1 MRTPVPSLQ
10 LQAQQR
16 PRVLSLIEQY
26 GLNSTSFQVLEEG
39 FTYWFSVE
47 PAACIAYF
55 DTGSAFVVAGAPV
68 AERRYWP
75 ELIKRF
81 ESFAAEQRR
90 RICFFAV
97 EQGFV
102 EPGHLAALRVGEQP
116 VWIPADW
123 VANMP
128 RSVRQQVRRATKQGV
143 EVTPQPAIQLGSGS
157 PMRLACEA
165 LIGRWQ
171 AQKAMQPMQ
180 FLVRVEPFSH
190 GDHRRYFVAQRPHR
204 TTGAPEVVGFLAI
217 VPVYARQGWFFE
229 DLISTGD
236 APNGTAES
244 LIDAA
249 MRQVH
254 SEGATYVTLGLAPLA
269 GSVNFWLRA
278 ARRFG
283 RGLYNFVGLHRFKAR
298 LHPNF
303 WEPIYLA
310 YPARQGAVRSLL
322 DVLRA
327 FAPAGLLR
335 FGLHTLW
342 RGPAVVVKILAYLL
356 VPWTLMLA
364 LMDTHAWFPAPWVHW
379 AWVSFDAALFCG
391 LTQLNRSWN
400 RRLAQGL
407 IGLISLD
414 TIVTLSEALL
424 YPGPAGRT
432 TVLIKGIAVAAPAL
446 AAWVLMAAY
455 RHRLRWQV

>member
-1 MRTPVPSLQ
+1 
-10 LQAQQR
+10 
-16 PRVLSLIEQY
+16 
-26 GLNSTSFQVLEEG
+26 
-39 FTYWFSVE
+39 
-47 PAACIAYF
+47 
-55 DTGSAFVVAGAPV
+55 
-68 AERRYWP
+68 
-75 ELIKRF
+75 
-81 ESFAAEQRR
+81 
-90 RICFFAV
+90 
-97 EQGFV
+97 
-102 EPGHLAALRVGEQP
+102 
-116 VWIPADW
+116 
-123 VANMP
+123 
-128 RSVRQQVRRATKQGV
+128 
-143 EVTPQPAIQLGSGS
+143 
-157 PMRLACEA
+157 
-165 LIGRWQ
+165 
-171 AQKAMQPMQ
+171 
-180 FLVRVEPFSH
+180 
-190 GDHRRYFVAQRPHR
+190 
-204 TTGAPEVVGFLAI
+204 
-217 VPVYARQGWFFE
+217 
-229 DLISTGD
+229 
-236 APNGTAES
+236 
-244 LIDAA
+244 
-249 MRQVH
+249 
-254 SEGATYVTLGLAPLA
+254 
-269 GSVNFWLRA
+269 
-278 ARRFG
+278 
-283 RGLYNFVGLHRFKAR
+283 
-298 LHPNF
+298 
-303 WEPIYLA
+303 
-310 YPARQGAVRSLL
+310 VRSLL